1 MQLKG
6 RTELKVIKKNSLFCL
21 NIKFLNQGKGIVETY
36 WLIGPKADY
45 RSAIDQDLFRNE
57 DTHSAVG
64 QHQAS
69 MYEKKPFMDGNQ
81 SEDRIS
87 PVKRMSNSIN
97 RRPSIVGG
105 QCPFSAQREGADS

>member
-1 MQLKG
+1 
-6 RTELKVIKKNSLFCL
+6 
-21 NIKFLNQGKGIVETY
+21 
-36 WLIGPKADY
+36 
-45 RSAIDQDLFRNE
+45 
-57 DTHSAVG
+57 
-64 QHQAS
+64 
-69 MYEKKPFMDGNQ
+69 MYEKKPFTDGNQ